1 MSLIIKIGAILMVA
15 ALMANAIR
23 YVLSIWKGKD

>member
-1 MSLIIKIGAILMVA
+1 MNIIAKIVAIILVV

-23 YVLSIWKGKD
+23 YVLSIGKGKD